1 MLKIM
6 KPLPTKEEVLLRWCS
21 EEDAMRDYS
30 LEVLTAYTAF
40 LLEEGYVDS
49 DVYDEPPTAID
60 RFITKYKI

>member
-1 MLKIM
+1 MDKR
-6 KPLPTKEEVLLRWCS
+6 KLPTKEEILDRNLTHEAS
-21 EEDAMRDYS
+21 MRDYA
-30 LEVLTAYTAF
+30 LEILTAYTAF